1 MNTKE
6 KMLMVQ
12 LILEDIR
19 GNWAYDAEE
28 RALKAMSLCE
38 EIANETGN
46 KDFLLLA
53 DFCDVYISTSKKLDD
68 WDGRFFRNPFPRG
81 YEDIIKMHK
90 LKPTYK
96 DKSKDFKTV
105 AIEYLT
111 YPSYRFDDWVDE
123 TNDEDDD
130 N

>member
-6 KMLMVQ
+6 KMLMLQ

-28 RALKAMSLCE
+28 RALKASSLCE

-81 YEDIIKMHK
+81 YEDIGKMHK

-96 DKSKDFKTV
+96 DKSKDFQTT
-105 AIEYLT
+105 ATEYLT
-111 YPSYRFDDWVDE
+111 NPYYRFDDWD
-123 TNDEDDD
+123 NMPDYEDD